1 MGSTMSAM
9 MELALAYVTL
19 GNASMVVAAVLVLC
33 TVCYAIGIF
42 GATSPLAIKR
52 LARLM
57 STGKK
62 DEAQKAEVAK
72 PKDKA
77 EAGAE
82 AATLCET
89 STGSSA
95 DAQQE
100 KSGARKRASSPAPA
114 RTTAHAGA

>member
-1 MGSTMSAM
+1 
-9 MELALAYVTL
+9 MELALAYVTP
-19 GNASMVVAAVLVLC
+19 GNVSMGVAVVLVLC
-33 TVCYAIGIF
+33 TVCYATGIF
-42 GATSPLAIKR
+42 GRISVPANAPAIKR
-52 LARLM
+52 LARFM

-82 AATLCET
+82 AATTGET
-89 STGSSA
+89 PTGSSA